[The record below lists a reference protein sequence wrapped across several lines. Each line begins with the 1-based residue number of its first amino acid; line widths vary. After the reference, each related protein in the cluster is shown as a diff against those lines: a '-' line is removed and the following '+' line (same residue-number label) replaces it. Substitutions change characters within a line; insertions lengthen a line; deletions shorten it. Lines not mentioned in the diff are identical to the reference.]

1 MSAEIVS
8 RWNSLPI
15 VMERTKAISNLHKQV
30 SQLIIMGFDGT
41 EMSSRLSSL
50 LTRLQPG
57 GIILFARNITSA
69 AQTHELLKDCQALV
83 STPMF
88 LCVDMEGGRVD
99 RLKNVIGPS
108 PSAAHVFATGD
119 PKLFRKHGKVIGE
132 SCRALGFNT
141 DFAPTVDLALEASR
155 SVMRSRAVSADPQET
170 VVYARQFLRGLYEA
184 GVLGCGKHFPGL
196 GEANLDTHHE
206 LPNVEKCWKKLW
218 KEDLYPYRVLRREF
232 PFVMV
237 AHAAYPAVT
246 KDSTPASISRKWVND
261 ILRKKIGYRG
271 LIISDDL
278 EMGGV
283 LQAASIEHAAVEHI
297 RAGGDLCLICHEE
310 DHITGSYETLI
321 HEAERDR
328 KFAQRLAESAKRVQ
342 TQKRKLL
349 VSVRWRAPGADA
361 RPPSTPKLERLS
373 RQLWEFSEQVRL
385 QTISRKEQ
393 E

>member
-8 RWNSLPI
+8 SWNSLPI
-15 VMERTKAISNLHKQV
+15 VMERTKAISNLHEQV
-30 SQLIIMGFDGT
+30 SQLLIMGFDGT

-99 RLKNVIGPS
+99 RLKNAVGPS
-108 PSAAHVFATGD
+108 PSAADVFATDD

-155 SVMRSRAVSADPQET
+155 SVMSSRAVSADPKET
-170 VVYARQFLRGLYEA
+170 VVYARQFLRGLHEA
-184 GVLGCGKHFPGL
+184 GVLGSGKHFPGL

-206 LPNVEKCWKKLW
+206 LPNVEKSWKKLW

-246 KDSTPASISRKWVND
+246 KDSTPASISKKWVND
-261 ILRKKIGYRG
+261 ILREKIGYRG

-278 EMGGV
+278 EMGGL

-310 DHITGSYETLI
+310 DHIISSYEALI

-328 KFAQRLAESAKRVQ
+328 KFAQRLAETAKRVQ

-349 VSVRWRAPGADA
+349 ASVRWRAPHADA

-373 RQLWEFSEQVRL
+373 RQLWEFCEQVRL